1 MYGAARTPMS
11 DLSPRGLL
19 LRALEEA
26 RTPSAQART
35 AEVPVWP
42 NAPLFLELVVQPR
55 DVMAILC
62 VNLREVRFRIA
73 FERSTAH
80 ATGKPC
86 AQDMKGTPRFAFEQ
100 LPSPEMLHECVSN
113 PIGARRRPS
122 ARRSN
127 ILRGESRRHRYFHVE
142 ADVIVAIRTSPDVEC
157 FFAALV
163 ALHTVRL
170 QPRPSL
176 VAKLAKIHL
185 VPCLSRAIA

>member
-1 MYGAARTPMS
+1 MS

-26 RTPSAQART
+26 RTPPAQTRT
-35 AEVPVWP
+35 AEVPAWP

-62 VNLREVRFRIA
+62 INLREVRFRIA

-113 PIGARRRPS
+113 PPPGLDAVRQRVAATSSGWRITAPQVFPRR
-122 ARRSN
+122 
-127 ILRGESRRHRYFHVE
+127 GRRHRRH
-142 ADVIVAIRTSPDVEC
+142 PDE
-157 FFAALV
+157 
-163 ALHTVRL
+163 
-170 QPRPSL
+170 P
-176 VAKLAKIHL
+176 
-185 VPCLSRAIA
+185 